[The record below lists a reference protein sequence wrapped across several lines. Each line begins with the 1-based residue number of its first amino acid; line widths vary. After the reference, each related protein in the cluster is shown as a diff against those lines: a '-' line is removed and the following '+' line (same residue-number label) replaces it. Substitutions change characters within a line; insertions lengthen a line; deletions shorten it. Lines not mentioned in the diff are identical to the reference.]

1 MFWGLGLWGYIT
13 SYKGISTNF
22 VLREPSVYQNIC
34 DCHYYITRRSKLLC
48 SSPCYAHILSKHFE
62 IVNTQKFIK
71 RRLFFVVIYQQ
82 LRISIVFR
90 RFLNAK

>member
-1 MFWGLGLWGYIT
+1 MLENSGKTDLASLGEFGLIDHLT
-13 SYKGISTNF
+13 
-22 VLREPSVYQNIC
+22 
-34 DCHYYITRRSKLLC
+34 
-48 SSPCYAHILSKHFE
+48 KHFE